1 MIFYRELEM
10 TKIAT
15 AKQSALPFM
24 LFCSVLMLALIAHT
38 DLLVS
43 KHAEKPAPALKLST
57 ENPAPELQPV
67 LVSQLKQS

>member
-1 MIFYRELEM
+1 M

-38 DLLVS
+38 DLLFS
-43 KHAEKPAPALKLST
+43 KHADKPAPALKLSS
-57 ENPAPELQPV
+57 ENPAPASQAV
-67 LVSQLKQS
+67 LLSQLKPS